1 MNAYVGMANAVP
13 DSRTPRRLAD
23 MSSTTAT
30 TAIVDLVAAENARR
44 VDAAFCAPEEIDTA
58 TVST

>member
-1 MNAYVGMANAVP
+1 MANAVP

-23 MSSTTAT
+23 MSSSTAT
-30 TAIVDLVAAENARR
+30 TATSTSWPWNASI
-44 VDAAFCAPEEIDTA
+44 VDAAYCAADEIETA